1 MTLTMYG
8 ELGFLSGTSEQDG
21 LMALAKQAGY
31 SDGVPRDSR
40 GEGPPFAPQGS

>member
-1 MTLTMYG
+1 MVTKTYLFFLTD
-8 ELGFLSGTSEQDG
+8 TNQQDG

-40 GEGPPFAPQGS
+40 GEGPPFAPQG